1 MSVPFID
8 LKAQYARLKRD
19 IDAGIQG
26 VLDHGA
32 YIMGPEIAEFES
44 KLSEF
49 CGAKHAISCSNG
61 TDALLLG
68 LMAYDI
74 GPGDAVFTT
83 PFTFFATAEVI
94 AMLGATPVFV
104 DIDERTFN
112 IDPVKLDEEVQRV
125 TAEGLLKPKGVIPV
139 NLFGLAP
146 DFDAIDKVAKENSLF
161 VLEDTAQ
168 GFGGEYKGRISG
180 SLGDISSTS
189 FFPAKP
195 LGCYGDGGAVF
206 TSDDEL
212 AVKMKS
218 LRVHGQGADKY
229 DNVRIGMNARMDTLQ
244 AAILMPKLAA
254 FPGEIELRQQVAQNY
269 TAALAGLVE
278 TPYIPEGYK
287 SVWAQYSVLSDR
299 RADIQSALKER
310 EIPSVVY
317 YRIPCHLSDAFAHL
331 GYKEGDMP
339 VSESASKR
347 IFSLPMHP
355 YVQPDFA
362 EQVAE
367 IIRGVVA

>member
-8 LKAQYARLKRD
+8 LKTQYARLKQD

-26 VLDHGA
+26 VLDHGT
-32 YIMGPEIAEFES
+32 YIMGPEIGELES
-44 KLSEF
+44 RLSAF
-49 CGAKHAISCSNG
+49 CGAKHSISCSNG

-68 LMAYDI
+68 LMAYDV

-112 IDPVKLDEEVQRV
+112 IDPIQLAEQVARVK
-125 TAEGLLKPKGVIPV
+125 AEGKLTVRGVIPV

-146 DFDAIDKVAKENSLF
+146 DFDAINTIAKEHDLF

-168 GFGGEYKGRISG
+168 GFGGVYKGKVSG
-180 SLGDISSTS
+180 SLGDISTTS

-206 TSDDEL
+206 TDDDEL
-212 AVKMKS
+212 AAKMKS
-218 LRVHGQGADKY
+218 LRVHGQGRDKY

-254 FPGEIELRQQVAQNY
+254 FPAEIKLRQEVAQRY
-269 TAALAGLVE
+269 TLALDGLVE
-278 TPYIPEGYK
+278 TPFVPEGYT
-287 SVWAQYSVLSDR
+287 SVWAQYSVMSDHR
-299 RADIQSALKER
+299 EQIQLALKEQG
-310 EIPSVVY
+310 IPSVVY
-317 YRIPCHLSDAFAHL
+317 YRIPCHLSDAFSAL
-331 GYKEGDMP
+331 GYVEGDMP
-339 VSESASKR
+339 ASESASKR

-355 YVQPDFA
+355 YVEQGFA
-362 EQVAE
+362 ERVAD
-367 IIRGVVA
+367 IIRGVVG